1 MTKNYKNALLN
12 FKKLSDFYLKSRTKN
27 KETVEETLNVSYDI
41 FKELVERNT
50 IAVAEENTCPNC
62 GIELESDVSFCPT
75 CGQRVFTKKAYDEL
89 ENELYKQFGD
99 KIDLVKTIL
108 QIKDE
113 EDTEEEIK

>member
-1 MTKNYKNALLN
+1 MSKNYENALVN

-27 KETVEETLNVSYDI
+27 KESIEETLNVSYEI

-50 IAVAEENTCPNC
+50 VVIATENACPNC
-62 GIELESDVSFCPT
+62 GVELESDVSFCPT
-75 CGQRVFTKKAYDEL
+75 CGQKVFTKEAYEEL

-108 QIKDE
+108 KVKDKGQLP
-113 EDTEEEIK
+113 TV